1 MIKICKHC
9 GEPFETNNP
18 QKIYCNRPHYRPR
31 PICGKP
37 VKMIDNDFSRTPK
50 CCSTEC
56 AMKEYTEEDYRKT
69 EKQDNTECRRT
80 GHQNQIFLIRSSMVD
95 TKHHFDFS
103 PPNMCRIAD
112 CFFTARISG
121 YRRSR
126 RHFGSSFRR
135 GICGEQHRNHTH
147 KDTADD
153 TDNTDTK

>member
-1 MIKICKHC
+1 MKGSRKIQCTSPPIDLLYAVHSLNSSNQMTWNRVTMITYNINIRC
-9 GEPFETNNP
+9 G
-18 QKIYCNRPHYRPR
+18 NRLRHQ
-31 PICGKP
+31 I
-37 VKMIDNDFSRTPK
+37 VHEINHH
-50 CCSTEC
+50 
-56 AMKEYTEEDYRKT
+56 RKT
-69 EKQDNTECRRT
+69 EKQDNTECKRT

-112 CFFTARISG
+112 CFFTSRISG